1 MINLSYSTRLLP
13 TTHSSITILTGSL
26 KTKQTQN
33 NVRKKVFLLHIPHK
47 TTFEVTAHFKS
58 SVSPQRTDLCRTWPY
73 FFLHKYKARNSK
85 RHSQHYSSFWWTTTS
100 YPGST
105 PQVERA
111 AAPTGFLFRQSASHN
126 TQSKRETTRGN
137 TRKRYEKNWNTRG
150 KGKSSMAIEK
160 G

>member
-58 SVSPQRTDLCRTWPY
+58 SVSPQRTEEQTYAEHGPISSSTSTRQGTARGILNTTHHSDGQPPAIQVVHPKWREQQPPQGFFSDSQQAITHKTKGKLQGGTHKRDIRRTEI
-73 FFLHKYKARNSK
+73 LGAK
-85 RHSQHYSSFWWTTTS
+85 
-100 YPGST
+100 G
-105 PQVERA
+105 RA
-111 AAPTGFLFRQSASHN
+111 AWQ
-126 TQSKRETTRGN
+126 
-137 TRKRYEKNWNTRG
+137 
-150 KGKSSMAIEK
+150 
-160 G
+160 